1 MRYVPYDASPSD
13 KPPRMAIAV
22 RLSDRPQDLIVC
34 ARLSAEYNGEEERAA
49 LVNAQ
54 QHVNKPRNALF
65 VAVAPT
71 DEVVGYARV
80 SWVNRAVD
88 AAANAAPKGYYLGG
102 MVIDERFRRRGVG
115 TRLTDARMKFIRARA
130 PQAWYLVNQDNQA
143 SIDLHVP
150 HGFHEATRDF
160 TFPGVILDGPGG
172 ILCHAR
178 FDRRADIC
186 PGCEPG

>member
-1 MRYVPYDASPSD
+1 
-13 KPPRMAIAV
+13 MAIAV

-34 ARLSAEYNGEEERAA
+34 AKLSAEYNGEEQRTA

-54 QHVNKPRNALF
+54 QHVTKPRNALF
-65 VAVAPT
+65 VAVAPN

-80 SWVNRAVD
+80 SWVNRPADAPINAV
-88 AAANAAPKGYYLGG
+88 PKGYYLGG
-102 MVIDERFRRRGVG
+102 MVIDRRFRRRGIG
-115 TRLTDARMKFIRARA
+115 ARLTDARMKFIRARA
-130 PQAWYLVNQDNQA
+130 SEAWYLVNQDNHA

-150 HGFHEATRDF
+150 HGFHEASRDF

-178 FDRRADIC
+178 FAEQADAC
-186 PGCEPG
+186 PGCVG